1 MFRRDL
7 LHLQGSS
14 VCTVSQHTTAVEV
27 CVPHLSML
35 VELVRS
41 PDSVGHNIPGMIK
54 KQEASESDVIILTQ

>member
-14 VCTVSQHTTAVEV
+14 VCTVSQHTNAVKER
-27 CVPHLSML
+27 VPGLTML

-41 PDSVGHNIPGMIK
+41 PDSVGQNIPGMSK
-54 KQEASESDVIILTQ
+54 KEEASESEVIILT